1 MTGEICSNYTNTSI
15 DHNIE
20 NEKYIIKEVAKW
32 IWRIV
37 APLIF
42 LIGTVGNFG
51 IILIMY
57 RMKFWKKITYGFLVF
72 LAISDTFALCIGLSR
87 QWIMRVF
94 QYDFRDSSDF
104 GCKFV
109 VFNTYFWMHISS
121 WTLVCI
127 TIERFLK
134 TRDPFRNHCL
144 NVSRILKCTY
154 LVVILLSIG
163 LDIPLIV
170 TNGLVLTE
178 NGLVCN
184 NTSQEY
190 YIYEEKYFIY
200 LDLIWLSLLPFI
212 VMLIMNIFVGR
223 TIRNSIRRRQQ
234 FIPDE
239 HYRARHGRTNKRLTR
254 MLFWTSVY
262 FLITTLPISIHNIVD
277 TYLSTTSTP
286 SNQTTAGLFLSRAI
300 LYPLQ
305 FSNYSVNLYIY
316 IKVKPSFRRFLP
328 GCCHKQELSRRTISQ
343 TPVSRS
349 SKYTTQTCLESSITN
364 GASILLSDSATHTE
378 VDTSSKTQNR
388 YLQMNGDS
396 RIESKLPSHEIDLMN
411 LEFLNGVIGT
421 KHNINQ
427 PLSNMTTI
435 AALVTGIDVNSQ
447 SNDFNQGSTDI
458 DNVVY
463 NHIIESTDL

>member
-1 MTGEICSNYTNTSI
+1 MVFINSTEDYSEIFFNHTNGINFTTCQCQSSDVSLEISMTGEICSNYTNTCI

-20 NEKYIIKEVAKW
+20 DEKYIIEEVAIW

-42 LIGTVGNFG
+42 LIGTVGNFF

-72 LAISDTFALCIGLSR
+72 LAISDTLVLCIGLSR
-87 QWIMRVF
+87 QWIKRVF
-94 QYDFRDSSDF
+94 EYDIRNSSDF
-104 GCKFV
+104 GCKFL
-109 VFNTYFWMHISS
+109 VFSIYFWMHISS

-163 LDIPLIV
+163 LDTPLFV

-184 NTSQEY
+184 NTSEEY
-190 YIYEEKYFIY
+190 YLYEEKYFVF
-200 LDLIWLSLLPFI
+200 LDLIWLSFLPFI

-262 FLITTLPISIHNIVD
+262 FLITTLPISINNIAD
-277 TYLSTTSTP
+277 SFLSTTSTP
-286 SNQTTAGLFLSRAI
+286 SKQTKVGLALSKAI
-300 LYPLQ
+300 LYSLQ

-316 IKVKPSFRRFLP
+316 LKVKPSFRRFLP
-328 GCCHKQELSRRTISQ
+328 GCCHKQE
-343 TPVSRS
+343 
-349 SKYTTQTCLESSITN
+349 
-364 GASILLSDSATHTE
+364 
-378 VDTSSKTQNR
+378 
-388 YLQMNGDS
+388 
-396 RIESKLPSHEIDLMN
+396 
-411 LEFLNGVIGT
+411 
-421 KHNINQ
+421 
-427 PLSNMTTI
+427 
-435 AALVTGIDVNSQ
+435 
-447 SNDFNQGSTDI
+447 
-458 DNVVY
+458 
-463 NHIIESTDL
+463 